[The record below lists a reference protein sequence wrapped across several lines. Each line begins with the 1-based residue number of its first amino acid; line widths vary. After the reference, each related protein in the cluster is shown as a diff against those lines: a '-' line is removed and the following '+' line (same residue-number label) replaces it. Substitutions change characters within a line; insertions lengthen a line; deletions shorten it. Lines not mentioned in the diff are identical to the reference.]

1 MNDLARGPTLVED
14 LRSRVVL
21 LEQRFADHERR
32 HNEFMQ
38 RTDTTLQ
45 TLLKQSSEWAGAR
58 KTLAMLVV
66 VIGMVGSA
74 VGFVIHEV
82 ILAGGGGGGR

>member
-1 MNDLARGPTLVED
+1 MED
-14 LRSRVVL
+14 LRQRVVL

-32 HNEFMQ
+32 HNDFMQ

-45 TLLKQSSEWAGAR
+45 TLLKQSSEWTGAR
-58 KTLAMLVV
+58 KTLAVMVAA
-66 VIGMVGSA
+66 IGFIGSA

-82 ILAGGGGGGR
+82 LLSLGNGTGR